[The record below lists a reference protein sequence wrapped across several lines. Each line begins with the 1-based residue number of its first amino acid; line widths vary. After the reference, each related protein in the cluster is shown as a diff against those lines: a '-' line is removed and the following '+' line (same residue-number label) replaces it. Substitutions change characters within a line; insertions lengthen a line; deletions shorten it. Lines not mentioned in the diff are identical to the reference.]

1 MILCHLRGWF
11 LFFLYLWTKHL
22 IFYSQRILHCKKTQ
36 IWLFQQR
43 GVIRSSNS
51 KDIQYNGQSQIVFSF
66 VRVVL
71 TVFSVELCR
80 SLFVLL
86 SFFFRPL
93 YCLFF
98 DLPCLLITLLVSSLK
113 QYRHWE
119 TTGLVKFLNIFV
131 WLYKM
136 IVNVSRHRQHL
147 GFEN

>member
-1 MILCHLRGWF
+1 MSFKRMVLIL
-11 LFFLYLWTKHL
+11 L
-22 IFYSQRILHCKKTQ
+22 IFMNKTLDILFTEDIALQKNPDLAVSTK
-36 IWLFQQR
+36 

-119 TTGLVKFLNIFV
+119 TTGEISKHFCVTV
-131 WLYKM
+131 
-136 IVNVSRHRQHL
+136 
-147 GFEN
+147 

>member
-1 MILCHLRGWF
+1 MSFKGMVLIL
-11 LFFLYLWTKHL
+11 L
-22 IFYSQRILHCKKTQ
+22 IFMNKTLDILFTEDIALQKNPDLTVSTK
-36 IWLFQQR
+36 

-119 TTGLVKFLNIFV
+119 TTGEISKHFCVTV
-131 WLYKM
+131 
-136 IVNVSRHRQHL
+136 
-147 GFEN
+147 

>member
-1 MILCHLRGWF
+1 MSFKGMVLIL
-11 LFFLYLWTKHL
+11 L
-22 IFYSQRILHCKKTQ
+22 IFMNKTLDILFTEDIALQKKPDLAVSTK
-36 IWLFQQR
+36 

-119 TTGLVKFLNIFV
+119 TTGEISKHFCVTV
-131 WLYKM
+131 
-136 IVNVSRHRQHL
+136 
-147 GFEN
+147 